1 MVNQKLEQCT
11 GETTKILLLLLLPP
25 RSGAY
30 KVATDEMK
38 RVLRS
43 RADKASTRVK
53 FSRLREF

>member
-11 GETTKILLLLLLPP
+11 GETTKILLLLLPP
-25 RSGAY
+25 RSRAY